1 MLTNRPP
8 HPAVSVIPVVALV
21 CCLGAA
27 GGVLS
32 ASQAPYPSSTASGRV
47 VGTLVDTADTH
58 RAGVEIFL
66 QKAFVLERDSKGDF
80 HHAVKLPA
88 KQPFIVGTPTEDKPV
103 ATKTADSKGG
113 FEFNAVPPGRYAL
126 GVKRKDTPRSGE
138 SGYDNLYRGEAIVV
152 FDLTPGQTLE
162 AGRVFQKA
170 R

>member
-1 MLTNRPP
+1 MPASRMPDTAVFMMPIVVVLCCLFAWGSVVSATQDP
-8 HPAVSVIPVVALV
+8 HPSP
-21 CCLGAA
+21 
-27 GGVLS
+27 
-32 ASQAPYPSSTASGRV
+32 TASGRV
-47 VGTLVDTADTH
+47 VGTLVDSAGTH
-58 RAGVEIFL
+58 RAEVEVFL
-66 QKAFVLERDSKGDF
+66 VKAFVLERDSKGDF

>member
-1 MLTNRPP
+1 MPTSRMP
-8 HPAVSVIPVVALV
+8 HTALFVMPIVVVL
-21 CCLGAA
+21 CCLCAWGS
-27 GGVLS
+27 VVS
-32 ASQAPYPSSTASGRV
+32 ATQDPQPSLTASGRV

-80 HHAVKLPA
+80 NHAVKLPA

-103 ATKTADSKGG
+103 ATKTDSKGG

-126 GVKRKDTPRSGE
+126 GVKRKDTPPSSE

-152 FDLTPGQTLE
+152 FDLTSGQTLE